1 MDTGF
6 LLNSMLSWYCGF
18 RIFKKIKSLSSKLS
32 LFSLINELKL
42 FLIKKNTFENEFNLE
57 DYGIDLI
64 KEDNKILVDTI
75 KWNGHAKK
83 SGIEMGDYITEFKIE
98 NLNRPS
104 KLLVYPFALF
114 LLLIFGYLN
123 KRKTI

>member
-1 MDTGF
+1 MKSFQIQNLKFDPSRET
-6 LLNSMLSWYCGF
+6 
-18 RIFKKIKSLSSKLS
+18 RIKVTRVS
-32 LFSLINELKL
+32 EYGERYKL
-42 FLIKKNTFENEFNLE
+42 FLIKKNTFKNEFNLE

-75 KWNGHAKK
+75 KWNGNAKK
-83 SGIEMGDYITEFKIE
+83 SGIEMGDYITEFKVE

-104 KLLVYPFALF
+104 KLLVYPFALL

>member
-1 MDTGF
+1 MTIT
-6 LLNSMLSWYCGF
+6 LT
-18 RIFKKIKSLSSKLS
+18 
-32 LFSLINELKL
+32 
-42 FLIKKNTFENEFNLE
+42 NTFENEFNLE
-57 DYGIDLI
+57 DYGIDLT

-75 KWNGHAKK
+75 KWNGQAKK
-83 SGIEMGDYITEFKIE
+83 SGIEIGDYITELKIE
-98 NLNRPS
+98 NMNRPS